1 MLRFWSSD
9 AAKLQSFVAWE
20 PEPRFSFS
28 IMKRLFFQFPFFPSS
43 FVISL
48 NLSVSPLFL
57 YKSFYSFGFW
67 SLWFPCRQCLC
78 WASGLCGMCVAQCW
92 VGQSSKEG
100 PYTGLPVL
108 LLFSVAGGTIG
119 CTTSNRATSLNRRGP
134 QTQGIPSSWPLK
146 QWSRLLLRHTS
157 K

>member
-1 MLRFWSSD
+1 MQ
-9 AAKLQSFVAWE
+9 QSFNLSLPVNLNQD
-20 PEPRFSFS
+20 FSS
-28 IMKRLFFQFPFFPSS
+28 LNKRVFYSKFPLFPNS
-43 FVISL
+43 FVL
-48 NLSVSPLFL
+48 FEPLACFPTFL
-57 YKSFYSFGFW
+57 FQSFYSSGFW

-78 WASGLCGMCVAQCW
+78 VGRVIVGLCGKCVLQCW

-100 PYTGLPVL
+100 PYAGLPVL
-108 LLFSVAGGTIG
+108 LLFSAVKWTID

-146 QWSRLLLRHTS
+146 QWSRLLHRQRP